1 MLCKIYYWV
10 GDFSVLVLTLNIIIS
25 QPGSACANVFVI
37 FSLQAFALEP
47 GIIFHLLPLFFIWK
61 AVRSLS
67 QPFASPFMRFQ
78 RYVVFS
84 NSLVDLHESF
94 LRCF

>member
-37 FSLQAFALEP
+37 FSLQAFALEA
-47 GIIFHLLPLFFIWK
+47 GIIFHLVPLFFIWK

-67 QPFASPFMRFQ
+67 QPFASPFMRF
-78 RYVVFS
+78 VVFVVTLFS
-84 NSLVDLHESF
+84 VIH
-94 LRCF
+94 